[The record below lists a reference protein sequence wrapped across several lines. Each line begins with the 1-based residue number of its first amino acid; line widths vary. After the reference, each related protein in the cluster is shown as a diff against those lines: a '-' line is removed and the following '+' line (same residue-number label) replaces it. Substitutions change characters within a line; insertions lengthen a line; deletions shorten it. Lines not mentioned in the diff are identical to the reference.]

1 MSKVWLFTL
10 QKESFG
16 GHPRIVPG
24 CPSTLSC
31 PKIPRTYWDPP
42 GLSLT
47 RSPPCCLEDPKDI
60 PGSSMYVH
68 SPPFCPEDPPSTP
81 TSSPA
86 PSHWLVYILCP
97 QQQLRWLDLLI
108 WFPWWPCMRYYV
120 FSPPRLTSL
129 PQHPFWFCSVHI
141 AVNLCT
147 ISSWTCI
154 LKE

>member
-1 MSKVWLFTL
+1 MEIYQSSPVLNFTL
-10 QKESFG
+10 PVLGGSGLLERHPGINLNIFSSLG

-108 WFPWWPCMRYYV
+108 
-120 FSPPRLTSL
+120 
-129 PQHPFWFCSVHI
+129 
-141 AVNLCT
+141 
-147 ISSWTCI
+147 
-154 LKE
+154 